1 MNIKQKLYLLGGIAI
16 LGVLSLVFVT
26 SQFAKTTNEL
36 VQASTLVDKLEIRL
50 LNLRRNEKDFLLRQ
64 NAKYLDTFKAN
75 SEQFLSMQ
83 SQLATLL
90 KQHKLGSSDDLRKD
104 LLLYRDAF
112 EQLVDAYLILG
123 LDPNSGLWKN
133 YNAQLLQATK
143 GANAETL
150 LRLDKLDQAVK
161 NGKLSDTS
169 ALGTYPKLLQSAQL
183 IAAQKNRIGLAYNEG
198 ELGVTRERSHNVEEQ
213 FKNFSKALNKEI
225 ARMQRELGLIK
236 QAVTVIVIL
245 VILGFIWQISRG
257 INKQVHQLLTVMQT
271 IANSN
276 NIGLRTQVKGKDEL
290 SAISTYFNQLL
301 DKFEQLICGTQSK
314 SAQLTRSTTN
324 MHDELQAAIGQF
336 HVQAEHTT
344 TMATSVQQMVATIG
358 EISESTNIAVDG
370 VQQAANNAEG
380 GRQVVETTSSG
391 INLLSN
397 KLQSSQQ
404 SIASLNEYVEK
415 IGGAVTM
422 IQDIAEQTNLL
433 ALNAAIE
440 AARAGEQGRGFA
452 VVADEVRSLA
462 TRTRQS
468 TGEITS
474 VVSAIQSQMDRVIS
488 DIKQCTAQGQQTQ
501 QSSQQLDER
510 LRKIID
516 DMSSIQSNSE
526 RIASAIEEQ
535 GIVMGQ
541 VSNSI
546 TELNSISENNM
557 QTAQAVLSE
566 VGSVSEQ
573 ANQMDKAV
581 SQFQTRQS

>member
-26 SQFAKTTNEL
+26 NRFAKTTNEL

-90 KQHKLGSSDDLRKD
+90 KQHKLGSSAALRKD

-112 EQLVDAYLILG
+112 EQLVNAYLILG
-123 LDPNSGLWKN
+123 LTPNSGLWKN
-133 YNAQLLQATK
+133 YNAQLLKAT
-143 GANAETL
+143 GEANAETL

-161 NGKLSDTS
+161 NGKLPDTS
-169 ALGTYPKLLQSAQL
+169 ALDNYPELLRSAQL
-183 IAAQKNRIGLAYNEG
+183 IAAQKNRIGLAYNKG
-198 ELGVTRERSHNVEEQ
+198 ELGVTRERSHNIEEQ

-225 ARMQRELGLIK
+225 ARMQHKLGLIK
-236 QAVTVIVIL
+236 QTVTVIVIL

-276 NIGLRTQVKGKDEL
+276 NIGLRTQEKGRDEL

-324 MHDELQAAIGQF
+324 MHDELQAAIEQF
-336 HVQAEHTT
+336 HVQTEHTT

-370 VQQAANNAEG
+370 VQQAANNAES
-380 GRQVVETTSSG
+380 GRHVVETTSSG

-546 TELNSISENNM
+546 TELSSISENNM
-557 QTAQAVLSE
+557 RTAQAVLSE

-581 SQFQTRQS
+581 SQFQTRKS

>member
-112 EQLVDAYLILG
+112 EQLVNAYLLLG

-161 NGKLSDTS
+161 SGKLSDTS
-169 ALGTYPKLLQSAQL
+169 ALGTYSELLQSAQL
-183 IAAQKNRIGLAYNEG
+183 IVAQKNRIGLAYNEG

-225 ARMQRELGLIK
+225 ARMQHELGLIK

-324 MHDELQAAIGQF
+324 MHDELQAAIEQF